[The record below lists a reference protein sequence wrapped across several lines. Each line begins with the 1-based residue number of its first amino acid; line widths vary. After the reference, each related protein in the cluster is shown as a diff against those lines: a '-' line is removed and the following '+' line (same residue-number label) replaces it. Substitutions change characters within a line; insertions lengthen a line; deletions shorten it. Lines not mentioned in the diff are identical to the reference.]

1 MVWTDET
8 PMQEKNLLWRGLPHK
23 RQCPL
28 GSEIL
33 PSVLR
38 SLSVLKRRNN
48 GETIKFRSPR
58 TAVLLSHLQQNP
70 KATIAELSSALEINT
85 SAVQKQLSTLEVK
98 GYITKD
104 PDSKAWRFIAVSTT
118 K

>member
-1 MVWTDET
+1 MSFGFGNT
-8 PMQEKNLLWRGLPHK
+8 
-23 RQCPL
+23 
-28 GSEIL
+28 
-33 PSVLR
+33 SVRPPFAVR